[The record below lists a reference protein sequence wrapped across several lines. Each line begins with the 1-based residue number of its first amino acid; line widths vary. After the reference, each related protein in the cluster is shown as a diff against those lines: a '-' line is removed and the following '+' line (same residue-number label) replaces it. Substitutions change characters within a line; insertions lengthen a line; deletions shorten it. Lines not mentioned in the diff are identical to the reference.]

1 MRSVPGTPARR
12 LAVAMGVVAIAVAVA
27 VPSALGTRSAG
38 GPVTD
43 YVKYTGGKAGKADP
57 RAARCS
63 SGRAGRTGSR
73 ALFST

>member
-1 MRSVPGTPARR
+1 
-12 LAVAMGVVAIAVAVA
+12 MGVVAIAVAVA

-57 RAARCS
+57 KLSPIVIGAINTQGGQVLV
-63 SGRAGRTGSR
+63 GRAGRTGSR